1 MLMYMRMLFRTEIMV
16 MMASRLDT
24 TFNLR
29 RLKAKIKVQTNVLN
43 ELFYADDMER
53 KKFLAMGRVSQAC
66 DNYDPT
72 SSTKSR

>member
-1 MLMYMRMLFRTEIMV
+1 MV
-16 MMASRLDT
+16 MMASQLDT

-53 KKFLAMGRVSQAC
+53 NS
-66 DNYDPT
+66 
-72 SSTKSR
+72 